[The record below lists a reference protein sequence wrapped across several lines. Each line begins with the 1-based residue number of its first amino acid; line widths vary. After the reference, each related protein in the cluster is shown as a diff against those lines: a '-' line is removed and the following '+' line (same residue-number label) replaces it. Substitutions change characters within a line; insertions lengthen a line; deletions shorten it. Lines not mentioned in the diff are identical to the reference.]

1 MSIPNANVEL
11 LQCSLWVLVN
21 LWQMI
26 SLEDTISGVAPT
38 MVFHPV
44 MVTQSCFLLYSS
56 AA

>member
-38 MVFHPV
+38 IFHDGLS
-44 MVTQSCFLLYSS
+44 SCDGNAELFPTVQ
-56 AA
+56 